1 MSLQRTILLLDH
13 SPLARQKP
21 CFVPSQGDNG
31 FESDDDD
38 EFDLEP
44 CSMWTSFMNAAL
56 HFSRVTL
63 DLTPPTQIP
72 QYSVHVAAGDRQ
84 TGGNIILNT
93 WASKEQNMSEINAQL
108 QLLRQEDQETSG
120 NESTVPETWLEQA
133 LKEAIAHIVEP
144 PQEQTGSAWKQQG
157 GGKKLLDEVNNT
169 PSASQPITTIQPRS
183 TCKIVFVIADPET
196 SLHGSSQEDGD
207 TEMKGEEEKGWF
219 YGDQDIRR
227 TLYEATRSMEASIK
241 KRNTSIHLDLIRIAT
256 SRSQARGDIIME
268 QISRIC
274 TASVYT
280 VIAEDEL
287 SPLRALTNYFLVQNK
302 DVKVLRIRDMKFTGK
317 FCDQDAELFH
327 RSDHIGPTAVRK
339 TDAEDTTTSIL
350 QGTPPAIHNA
360 TEADYG
366 RLNVNTRSKS
376 LPLAIPTECAHAAT
390 LNPLTFVTAFFV
402 QGKAPPIHMLV
413 EKDSTDDVVTR
424 AIVNH
429 GGRLFIHCI
438 PTEYESGMPKRA
450 TELQPLP
457 AKGGFL
463 KDERSKREDSAMTD
477 DLTTGGTVSEVVK
490 RHHHD
495 RNVTPIVQDFIKNIV
510 RTNVVKADAEWTGG
524 GFIEV
529 TPPALKTTAALQFKT
544 SGGGGGVKSH
554 ARKDQATVGVDM
566 AVVHSTSKIDLE
578 TRWLV
583 QWQGERIHPIAPEHS
598 VLLEQFR
605 NVICKPQIA
614 SLTTITTIIEKLIT
628 DARPAVLPGPL
639 NLPDNLPPTQIKV
652 IQQAIQTY
660 QQQHQHQDQALR
672 ESAQAILADL
682 WLVAQRFKSI
692 SPSHAG
698 AARHIGEMISP
709 TGLDYNTVRMTYVAP
724 VLRAFLNAKEA
735 DPSLGIVNV
744 PDGSSPNPNQGQG
757 MGNTWGGRGGG
768 NVGGGNR
775 GGRGGM
781 QGGGGA
787 RFGDNSNN
795 RNNNANN
802 NINRRGGFG
811 GNAGGPGGFRNSGGG
826 GGGGSG
832 QGGNANNVTSSTEE
846 ILSDPTLPL
855 CSMSGRTQPVPYL
868 ETTPPT
874 REEIEGEDQVYL
886 SELGEEGSL
895 LRTYWG
901 PRGAQGSS
909 VAAIVNSVTSLD
921 STSLLE
927 AASSVGG
934 VPPVPIVPGAPLV
947 PVGADLASIHAAAQQ
962 RRLKR
967 PRLQDFSGRT
977 PVKEYG
983 GFSKASASS

>member
-1 MSLQRTILLLDH
+1 
-13 SPLARQKP
+13 
-21 CFVPSQGDNG
+21 
-31 FESDDDD
+31 
-38 EFDLEP
+38 
-44 CSMWTSFMNAAL
+44 MNAAL
-56 HFSRVTL
+56 HFSRITL
-63 DLTPPTQIP
+63 DLTPAAQIP
-72 QYSVHVAAGDRQ
+72 QYSVLVAAGDRQ
-84 TGGNIILNT
+84 TGGSVILNT
-93 WASKEQNMSEINAQL
+93 WASKEQNMSEINAHL
-108 QLLRQEDQETSG
+108 QLLRQEDKKVSE
-120 NESTVPETWLEQA
+120 NESTVPDTWFEQA

-144 PQEQTGSAWKQQG
+144 PQEQTGSALKQLG
-157 GGKKLLDEVNNT
+157 VGKKFDEVYNT
-169 PSASQPITTIQPRS
+169 PSAPQPTTTPATTMIQPRS

-196 SLHGSSQEDGD
+196 SLHGDNQEDGD
-207 TEMKGEEEKGWF
+207 AEMTGEEERGWF
-219 YGDQDIRR
+219 YGDQDIRGI
-227 TLYEATRSMEASIK
+227 LYEATRSMEASIK

-256 SRSQARGDIIME
+256 SQSQARGDIIAE

-280 VIAEDEL
+280 VVAEDEM
-287 SPLRALTNYFLVQNK
+287 SPLRALTNYFLLENK
-302 DVKVLRIRDMKFTGK
+302 DVKVLRIRDMPSSGK
-317 FCDQDAELFH
+317 FCDQNAELLH

-339 TDAEDTTTSIL
+339 TNTEDTTTSIL
-350 QGTPPAIHNA
+350 QGKPSAIENA
-360 TEADYG
+360 IEADYG
-366 RLNVNTRSKS
+366 RVNAITRAES
-376 LPLAIPTECAHAAT
+376 LLLALPTECAHAAS
-390 LNPLTFVTAFFV
+390 LNPLTFVTSFFV
-402 QGKAPPIHMLV
+402 QERIHTLV

-438 PTEYESGMPKRA
+438 STEYESGMPKRV
-450 TELQPLP
+450 TELQSMPVN
-457 AKGGFL
+457 GGFS
-463 KDERSKREDSAMTD
+463 KDERSKREDSVMADGSTN
-477 DLTTGGTVSEVVK
+477 GSTVSEVVE
-490 RHHHD
+490 HHYHN
-495 RNVTPIVQDFIKNIV
+495 RTVTPIVQDFIRNIV
-510 RTNVVKADAEWTGG
+510 RINAVKPGGEWTGG
-524 GFIEV
+524 SFIEV

-583 QWQGERIHPIAPEHS
+583 QWQGERVHPIAPEHS

-605 NVICKPQIA
+605 QAICKPCI
-614 SLTTITTIIEKLIT
+614 LLPDTITTVIEKLIT
-628 DARPAVLPGPL
+628 DARPAVLPGPI
-639 NLPDNLPPTQIKV
+639 NPPDNLPPTQIKI
-652 IQQAIQTY
+652 IQQALQTY
-660 QQQHQHQDQALR
+660 QQIQQHQDQALR

-682 WLVAQRFKSI
+682 WLVAQRFKSV
-692 SPSHAG
+692 SFSHASV
-698 AARHIGEMISP
+698 ARQIGEMISP
-709 TGLDYNTVRMTYVAP
+709 TGLDYNTVKMTYVAP
-724 VLRAFLNAKEA
+724 VLRAFLNAKEV
-735 DPSLGIVNV
+735 DPSLGMVNV
-744 PDGSSPNPNQGQG
+744 LDGSSPNPNQGQG
-757 MGNTWGGRGGG
+757 MNSNAWGGRGGG

-787 RFGDNSNN
+787 RFGDNSN

-802 NINRRGGFG
+802 SNNRRGGFG
-811 GNAGGPGGFRNSGGG
+811 GNAGGSGGFRNI
-826 GGGGSG
+826 
-832 QGGNANNVTSSTEE
+832 QGGNVNNVTSSTEE

-855 CSMSGRTQPVPYL
+855 FSMSGKTQPVPYL

-927 AASSVGG
+927 ASSSVGG
-934 VPPVPIVPGAPLV
+934 VPPVPIVAGVAPV
-947 PVGADLASIHAAAQQ
+947 PAGADLASIHAAAQQ

-983 GFSKASASS
+983 GFSKSSGSL

>member
-21 CFVPSQGDNG
+21 CFVPSEGNNG
-31 FESDDDD
+31 LESDDDD
-38 EFDLEP
+38 EIDIEP

-56 HFSRVTL
+56 HFSRITL
-63 DLTPPTQIP
+63 DLTPAAQIP

-84 TGGNIILNT
+84 TGGSVILNT

-108 QLLRQEDQETSG
+108 QLLRQEDKEVS
-120 NESTVPETWLEQA
+120 EDEPTVPDTWFEQA

-144 PQEQTGSAWKQQG
+144 PQEQTGSALKQLG
-157 GGKKLLDEVNNT
+157 AGKKFDEVYNIPGAPQPTTT
-169 PSASQPITTIQPRS
+169 PATTMIQPRS
-183 TCKIVFVIADPET
+183 TCKVVFVIVDPET
-196 SLHGSSQEDGD
+196 FLHGGSQEVGD
-207 TEMKGEEEKGWF
+207 AEMTGEEEKGWF
-219 YGDQDIRR
+219 YGDQDIRGI
-227 TLYEATRSMEASIK
+227 LYEATRSMEASIK

-256 SRSQARGDIIME
+256 SQSQARGDIIAE

-280 VIAEDEL
+280 VIAKDEL
-287 SPLRALTNYFLVQNK
+287 SPLRALTNYFLLQNK
-302 DVKVLRIRDMKFTGK
+302 DVKVLRIRDMPFSGK
-317 FCDQDAELFH
+317 FSDQIAELFH

-339 TDAEDTTTSIL
+339 TNTEDTVTSIL
-350 QGTPPAIHNA
+350 QENPPAIENA
-360 TEADYG
+360 IEADYG
-366 RLNVNTRSKS
+366 RVNAITRAKS
-376 LPLAIPTECAHAAT
+376 SR
-390 LNPLTFVTAFFV
+390 
-402 QGKAPPIHMLV
+402 IHTLV
-413 EKDSTDDVVTR
+413 EKDSTDDVVTW
-424 AIVNH
+424 AVVNH
-429 GGRLFIHCI
+429 GGRLFVHCMS
-438 PTEYESGMPKRA
+438 TEYESGMPKRA

-457 AKGGFL
+457 PKGRL
-463 KDERSKREDSAMTD
+463 SKDERSKREDSVMMD
-477 DLTTGGTVSEVVK
+477 DASSTTGSTVSDVVK
-490 RHHHD
+490 HHFHN
-495 RNVTPIVQDFIKNIV
+495 RTVTPIVQDFIKNIV
-510 RTNVVKADAEWTGG
+510 RINAVKPGGEWNGG
-524 GFIEV
+524 SFIEV

-583 QWQGERIHPIAPEHS
+583 QWQGERVHPIAPEHS

-605 NVICKPQIA
+605 QVICKPCI
-614 SLTTITTIIEKLIT
+614 SHPDTITTVIEKLIT
-628 DARPAVLPGPL
+628 DARPAVLPGPI
-639 NLPDNLPPTQIKV
+639 NHPDNLPPTQIKI
-652 IQQAIQTY
+652 IQQALQTY
-660 QQQHQHQDQALR
+660 QQTQQHQDQALR

-682 WLVAQRFKSI
+682 WLVAQRFKSV
-692 SPSHAG
+692 SRSHAN
-698 AARHIGEMISP
+698 AARQIGEMISP
-709 TGLDYNTVRMTYVAP
+709 TGLDYNTVKMTYVAP
-724 VLRAFLNAKEA
+724 VLRAFLNAKEV
-735 DPSLGIVNV
+735 DPSLGVVNL

-757 MGNTWGGRGGG
+757 MNSNAWGGRGGG

-781 QGGGGA
+781 QGGGA
-787 RFGDNSNN
+787 RFSDNNN

-802 NINRRGGFG
+802 SNNRRGGFG
-811 GNAGGPGGFRNSGGG
+811 GNAGGPGGFRNS
-826 GGGGSG
+826 
-832 QGGNANNVTSSTEE
+832 QGGNANNVTNSTEE

-855 CSMSGRTQPVPYL
+855 FSMTGKTQPVPYL

-927 AASSVGG
+927 ASPSVGG
-934 VPPVPIVPGAPLV
+934 VPPVPIAAGVAPVLA
-947 PVGADLASIHAAAQQ
+947 GADLASIHAAAQQ
-962 RRLKR
+962 KRLKR

-983 GFSKASASS
+983 GFSKSSGFS